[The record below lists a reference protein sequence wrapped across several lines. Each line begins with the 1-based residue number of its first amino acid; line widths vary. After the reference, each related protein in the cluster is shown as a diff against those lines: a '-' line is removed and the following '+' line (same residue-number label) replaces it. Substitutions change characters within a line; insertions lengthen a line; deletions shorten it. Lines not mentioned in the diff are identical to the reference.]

1 MSDLGR
7 VLRIDARRTALFLA
21 VPALAFLGAVAAWRA
36 MLPGVA
42 YWDDAV
48 AALFSSVCLLGPASA
63 GFAAWVA
70 LREHRLD
77 YLRGLTARS
86 PALGPLLDLLLL
98 GIVTLCAYA
107 VVAAVVAAKTMIHV
121 EAGHPKPIGPLAG
134 ALTLLVYT
142 VVGYLAGRLV
152 PRLPTVPAVAVVT
165 YLWAAARPEPWAD
178 LLPPPGVGH
187 VGLFAALRTE
197 LLAAQALW
205 SFGLGAVLVTGYLW
219 ALTRHAWLALPTVA
233 AAGVVTGTTL
243 WLHGQQRTPAV
254 VPRAF
259 AYSCRQWPLTVCVH
273 PGLHT
278 ALPSL
283 EAALTPLAAR
293 LSGTP
298 GRFVRIE
305 HRPDNDF
312 PRPGHGVVYIH
323 LSDLSPGY
331 AHRAAQEIEIS
342 LLDARTC
349 GDPRHAVG
357 ARYSALVSAWLLDEG
372 PPRLDDAVAARAFA
386 RWDEQRRRR
395 WLHTHY
401 ARYHSCTLR
410 GRDFHER

>member
-36 MLPGVA
+36 LLPGVA

-63 GFAAWVA
+63 AFAAWVA

-77 YLRGLTARS
+77 YLRGLAARS

-98 GIVTLCAYA
+98 GAVTLCAYA
-107 VVAAVVAAKTMIHV
+107 MVAVVVAAKTMIHI
-121 EAGHPKPIGPLAG
+121 EAGQPRPIGVLAG
-134 ALTLLVYT
+134 AVTLLDYT
-142 VVGYLAGRLV
+142 VAGYLAGRLV
-152 PRLPTVPAVAVVT
+152 PRLPTVPAAAALT
-165 YLWAAARPEPWAD
+165 YLWGAVRQGPWAE

-187 VGLFAALRTE
+187 IGLFAALRGE
-197 LLAAQALW
+197 VLAGQALW
-205 SFGLGAVLVTGYLW
+205 SLGLGALLVTGYLW
-219 ALTRHAWLALPTVA
+219 AITRHAWLAVPALAAAATVA
-233 AAGVVTGTTL
+233 GTTL
-243 WLHGQQRTPAV
+243 WLHGQQRSPLV

-259 AYSCRQWPLTVCVH
+259 EYACREWPLTVCVH
-273 PGLHT
+273 PALRA

-283 EAALTPLAAR
+283 EAALTPLATR

-298 GRFVRIE
+298 GRFVRVE

-312 PRPGHGVVYIH
+312 PRPGHGVVYVH

-331 AHRAAQEIEIS
+331 QHRAEQEIEIS

-349 GDPRHAVG
+349 GDPRHAAG
-357 ARYSALVSAWLLDEG
+357 ARYSALVSAWLLGEA
-372 PPRLDDAVAARAFA
+372 PPTIGDAAARAFA
-386 RWDEQRRRR
+386 RWGEQRRRR
-395 WLHTHY
+395 WLRLHY

-410 GRDFHER
+410 PYDFLAK

>member
-36 MLPGVA
+36 LLPGVA

-63 GFAAWVA
+63 AFASWVA

-77 YLRGLTARS
+77 YLRGLAARS
-86 PALGPLLDLLLL
+86 PALGPFLDLLLL
-98 GIVTLCAYA
+98 GAVTLCAYA
-107 VVAAVVAAKTMIHV
+107 MVAVVVAAKTMIHI
-121 EAGHPKPIGPLAG
+121 EAGQPRPVGVLAG
-134 ALTLLVYT
+134 AVTLLDYT
-142 VVGYLAGRLV
+142 VAGYLAGRLV
-152 PRLPTVPAVAVVT
+152 PRLPTVPAAAVLT
-165 YLWAAARPEPWAD
+165 YLWGAVRQGPWAE

-187 VGLFAALRTE
+187 IGLFAALRGE
-197 LLAAQALW
+197 VLAGQALW
-205 SFGLGAVLVTGYLW
+205 SFGLGALLVTGYLW
-219 ALTRHAWLALPTVA
+219 AITRHAWLAVPALAAAATVA
-233 AAGVVTGTTL
+233 GTTV
-243 WLHGQQRTPAV
+243 WLHGQQRSPLV

-259 AYSCRQWPLTVCVH
+259 AYACREWPLTVCVH
-273 PGLHT
+273 PALRA

-283 EAALTPLAAR
+283 EAALTPLATR

-298 GRFVRIE
+298 GRFVRVE

-312 PRPGHGVVYIH
+312 PRPGHGVVYVH

-331 AHRAAQEIEIS
+331 QHRAEQEIEIS

-349 GDPRHAVG
+349 GDPRHAAG
-357 ARYSALVSAWLLDEG
+357 ARYSALVSAWLLDEA
-372 PPRLDDAVAARAFA
+372 PPTIDDAAARAFA
-386 RWDEQRRRR
+386 RWGEQRRRH
-395 WLHTHY
+395 WLRLHY

-410 GRDFHER
+410 PYDFLAK

>member
-36 MLPGVA
+36 LLPGVA

-98 GIVTLCAYA
+98 GIVTLCAYT

-121 EAGHPKPIGPLAG
+121 EAGHPRPIGPLAG

-142 VVGYLAGRLV
+142 VVGYLAGRVL
-152 PRLPTVPAVAVVT
+152 PRLPVVPAVAVLT
-165 YLWAAARPEPWAD
+165 YLWGAVRPGAWAD
-178 LLPPPGVGH
+178 LLPPPGIGH
-187 VGLFAALRTE
+187 IGLFAALRTE
-197 LLAAQALW
+197 LLAGQALW
-205 SFGLGAVLVTGYLW
+205 AFGLGAVLVTGYLW
-219 ALTRHAWLALPTVA
+219 ALTRRAWLALPAVA
-233 AAGVVTGTTL
+233 AAGVVAGTTV
-243 WLHGQQRTPAV
+243 WLHGQQRTPPV

-259 AYSCRQWPLTVCVH
+259 SYACRQWPLTVCVH
-273 PGLHT
+273 PALRA

-283 EAALTPLAAR
+283 EAGLTPLATR

-298 GRFVRIE
+298 GRFTRVE

-312 PRPGHGVVYIH
+312 PRPGRGVVYIH
-323 LSDLSPGY
+323 LGDLSPGY
-331 AHRAAQEIEIS
+331 AHRAEQEIDIS

-349 GDPRHAVG
+349 GDPAHAAG
-357 ARYSALVSAWLLDEG
+357 AHYSALISAWLLDEA
-372 PPRLDDAVAARAFA
+372 PPRLTDTVAADRFA

-395 WLHTHY
+395 WLHAHY
-401 ARYHSCTLR
+401 ARYRTCTLR
-410 GRDFHER
+410 GRDFRER